1 LRATG
6 WVIVALLSLTPL
18 IVLPDAKESFRL
30 GQGLLAGWLGLLSLV
45 IASWT
50 LRSVGAVTLSDLW
63 ARPAI
68 RALLPLSI
76 VVAAGGL
83 VTRHPAHFHAA
94 VADFLIGVAC
104 LAGWSLAL
112 DDGLLRRLLVWTL
125 PVAAIVAL
133 LGLDQMGGLFG
144 TLDWL
149 HVDAPTARLR
159 MTSTIGNPGDLAA
172 LLVLPTLVA
181 LDRWRRASSRERVA
195 LCIAI
200 PLFVGTIAVTATL
213 AAGIAVVAGAIV
225 WWWRSSPGPRHLRTP
240 LLAALAI
247 VLLVGGG
254 VAAIPQLRTRVIE
267 KSIELSQGDIN
278 ALLTG
283 RLDGWRAAWAMLWQS
298 PATGVGQGG
307 FRAEYADTR
316 VALEARGV
324 PFFGGQLSVIL
335 ATPHNE
341 ALSVGAEQGLPG
353 LVALGWAIWTLWQGA
368 RRLNDQR
375 LNEQRVNERRLTEQ
389 RPPDRGQHDPDS
401 RGLAWA
407 GLTALTVLCVVSF
420 PLHVPSVAWPWL
432 LFLAWLFRRSD
443 AGEAAS

>member
-1 LRATG
+1 M
-6 WVIVALLSLTPL
+6 PE
-18 IVLPDAKESFRL
+18 AKEAFRL
-30 GQGLLAGWLGLLSLV
+30 GQGLLSGWLGLLSLV
-45 IASWT
+45 IACWT
-50 LRSVGAVTLSDLW
+50 LRSAGTIGLTDIW

-68 RALLPLSI
+68 RALLPLAI

-94 VADFLIGVAC
+94 CADFLIGVAC

-112 DDGLLRRLLVWTL
+112 DEATLRRLLVWTL

-133 LGLDQMGGLFG
+133 LGLDQMAGLFG

-149 HVDAPTARLR
+149 HVEAPTARLR

-181 LDRWRRASSRERVA
+181 LGLWRSATSRGRFAICV
-195 LCIAI
+195 AI

-225 WWWRSSPGPRHLRTP
+225 WWWRSSPGPRHLHLRTP
-240 LLAALAI
+240 MLAALAI
-247 VLLVGGG
+247 TLLVAGG
-254 VAAIPQLRTRVIE
+254 VAAIPLLRTRVVE
-267 KSIELSQGDIN
+267 KSIELSHGDIN

-283 RLDGWRAAWAMLWQS
+283 RLDGWRAAWEMLRRS
-298 PATGVGQGG
+298 PVTGVGQGG

-316 VALEARGV
+316 LALEARGV

-353 LVALGWAIWTLWQGA
+353 LVALGWAIWTLWRCA
-368 RRLNDQR
+368 RLLNDR
-375 LNEQRVNERRLTEQ
+375 SLNDRAPND
-389 RPPDRGQHDPDS
+389 PDSSDPGLNDPGLHDPSS

-407 GLTALTVLCVVSF
+407 GLTALAVLCVVSF
-420 PLHVPSVAWPWL
+420 PLHVPAVAWPWL

-443 AGEAAS
+443 GADTSTPASRAAKVGAAEATS